1 MSPSTWAIE
10 MDDARRPSER
20 EMRENSRS
28 RSAVLHVLRK
38 KEGPGVLRAAQVDR
52 AAYAAKGWRV
62 PPEDPEPPPVTFEYE
77 EAGSDDARDG
87 GSSGRKTR
95 EKKKEKKKG
104 SRWKEA

>member
-1 MSPSTWAIE
+1 MSPSAWAIE

-38 KEGPGVLRAAQVDR
+38 KEGPGVLRAAEVDR
-52 AAYAAKGWRV
+52 AAYAAKGWRA
-62 PPEDPEPPPVTFEYE
+62 PPEDPGPPPVTFEYE

-87 GSSGRKTR
+87 GSGRKTR